1 MPATGQ
7 EVPIGHGAQT
17 EAPAALKVPGGQIL
31 GEVAPPVVMYPAG
44 VVINVLLPIS
54 GTKEPGGAAVQLLRC
69 FAPTLG

>member
-7 EVPIGHGAQT
+7 EVPIGHGAQK
-17 EAPAALKVPGGQIL
+17 EAPAALKVPGGQIF

-54 GTKEPGGAAVQLLRC
+54 GT
-69 FAPTLG
+69 